1 MTNISQNPSQ
11 FCTAFVSNF
20 KFENGNEI
28 TTPKTYNHKFSK
40 IFKHTKYNN
49 PRKIY
54 TKLSYCVCTTNN
66 EFIKQFL
73 FKY

>member
-11 FCTAFVSNF
+11 FCTAFLSNF

-28 TTPKTYNHKFSK
+28 ITLKAYNHKFSK
-40 IFKHTKYNN
+40 KFKHTKYNN
-49 PRKIY
+49 LRKIY
-54 TKLSYCVCTTNN
+54 TKLDYHVCTKNN
-66 EFIKQFL
+66 KFIKQFL